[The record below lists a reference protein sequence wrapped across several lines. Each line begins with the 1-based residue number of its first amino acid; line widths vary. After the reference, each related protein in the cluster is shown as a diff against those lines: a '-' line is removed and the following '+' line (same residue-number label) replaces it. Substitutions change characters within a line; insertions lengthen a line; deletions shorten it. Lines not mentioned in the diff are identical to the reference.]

1 MPRMGRVIL
10 PGYPHH
16 IVQRGHNKQAV
27 FAEPDDYQYYLDTL
41 AEFKD
46 VYGIAVYA
54 WCLMSNHVHLL
65 VAPGEEVA
73 AVGRLMKRLAGRQ
86 TRYHNRLEGRSGT
99 LWESRYKS
107 SPVDTDTYLLAC
119 VRYIELNPVRA
130 RVVATPEA
138 YPWSSCRYRL
148 ARHGHAWLDEDPC
161 YRALGANATER
172 VARYRRFLRAAIP
185 EGEWTLIRDALQRGQ
200 LTGTERFEAQVA
212 RIVGR
217 RIAKRGRGRPGK
229 TKRADGCDP

>member
-1 MPRMGRVIL
+1 MGRVIL

-16 IVQRGHNKQAV
+16 IVQRGHNRQAV

-54 WCLMSNHVHLL
+54 WCLMTNHVHLL

-73 AVGRLMKRLAGRQ
+73 AVGSLMKRLAGRQ

-107 SPVDTDTYLLAC
+107 SPVETDTYLLAC

-130 RVVATPEA
+130 RLVATPEA
-138 YPWSSCRYRL
+138 YRWSSCRHRL
-148 ARHGHAWLDEDPC
+148 GRSERSCLDEDPC
-161 YRALGANATER
+161 YRALGANAVDR
-172 VARYRRFLRAAIP
+172 AARYRRFLQNAIP
-185 EGEWTLIRDALQRGQ
+185 EGEWTLIRAALQRGQ
-200 LTGTERFEAQVA
+200 LTGSERFEQQVA

-217 RIAKRGRGRPGK
+217 RIGNRGPGRPGK
-229 TKRADGCDP
+229 ITRDDGSGR